1 MKHILLF
8 LQCWLCLQSALAQ
21 IHLGPNQPYPNIQAA
36 AGVIQPGDTVY
47 LHAGSYAGYQAV
59 TNLQGNADQWI
70 VITRYQND
78 AIDISGG
85 WQFISCA
92 YLQFVNLNFQGNT
105 THPGR
110 LFSIDNGGSCST
122 QSKHILVDNC
132 TVSNVSSAAAS
143 VAFKFAGVDSFEV
156 RNCFFSEIPAC
167 EAMSY
172 NTCHAGLIES
182 NRFENCLSGGHIKGG
197 SSDITLTRNL
207 FLNASQSPW
216 VAYELGGDTGAAF
229 YCPGDSFE
237 VKNLHFYANIIA
249 GGYRGLA
256 LSSARDCRVVNNTFY
271 NCGQAPLRFLNT
283 SNFYP
288 ALSGNVVENN
298 LFAFGASAYINGS
311 TQPASAA
318 SFSHNLYYSLQN
330 EPFNGPYWDSP
341 ALDAIKDANPL
352 NFGAATN
359 MFVDG
364 PALDF
369 QLAAGSP
376 AIGAAKFQTEP
387 ATDFYGKPFSIGM
400 RSIGAIEVEIS
411 SGAHEMERLFDIIT
425 TPNPVEDMLY
435 ITIVGSITEGVQ
447 VLDLFGRVL
456 LDDKTTVADG
466 ATRSLLLAGLKPGV
480 YVLCISG
487 SETARSVRVVK
498 L

>member
-1 MKHILLF
+1 M
-8 LQCWLCLQSALAQ
+8 AQ

-78 AIDISGG
+78 VIDISGG
-85 WQFISCA
+85 WQFISCS
-92 YLQFVNLNFQGNT
+92 YLQFVNLNFQGNA

-132 TVSNVSSAAAS
+132 TISKVSSAGAS

-156 RNCFFSEIPAC
+156 RNCYFHDIPAC

-172 NTCHAGLIES
+172 NTCHAGLILG

-256 LSSARDCRVVNNTFY
+256 LSSARDCRVINNTFY
-271 NCGQAPLRFLNT
+271 NCGQATLRFLNT
-283 SNFYP
+283 SSFYP

-311 TQPASAA
+311 TQPANAA
-318 SFSHNLYYSLQN
+318 SFSHNIYYSLQN

-341 ALDAIKDANPL
+341 ALDAIKDASPL
-352 NFGAATN
+352 LYGSATT

-376 AIGAAKFQTEP
+376 AIGAGKFQTEP
-387 ATDFYGKPFSIGM
+387 VTDFFGNPFSTAM
-400 RSIGAIEVEIS
+400 RSVGAIESANSSATTEKGSFFHINIAPNPTSDVLYIS
-411 SGAHEMERLFDIIT
+411 STGNPIKSVQIFDLLGRLALNDKLT
-425 TPNPVEDMLY
+425 T
-435 ITIVGSITEGVQ
+435 
-447 VLDLFGRVL
+447 
-456 LDDKTTVADG
+456 ADG
-466 ATRSLLLAGLKPGV
+466 TTRILQVSGLSPGIYMVKVAGLDCV
-480 YVLCISG
+480 HYVWI
-487 SETARSVRVVK
+487 VK
-498 L
+498 N